1 MTCPRIRRVEIEL
14 VQPLPHSRQPLE
26 VALDGDRLNAQVYAP
41 EGRRPS
47 EVFVLAHGAGAG
59 QFSSFIVR
67 LAGELSG
74 RGIGVVTFDF
84 PYMQQGKRAPD
95 RAPKLESSYRAVIG
109 EVIARNASAKLFI
122 GGKSLGGRI
131 ASHLAAA
138 DDALAARISG
148 LICLGY
154 PLHPPGARE
163 RLRDAHLPRIR
174 APVLIVQGERDAFGS
189 PDEIR
194 SAIRSMS
201 APVDLLAIE
210 GGDHSL
216 SIPKRGP
223 ATQEEIYRRVEEH
236 IVSWMGAQAK
246 A

>member
-1 MTCPRIRRVEIEL
+1 
-14 VQPLPHSRQPLE
+14 VQPLPHSRQPFE
-26 VALDGDRLNAQVYAP
+26 VALDGDRINAQVYTAG
-41 EGRRPS
+41 GRRALTA
-47 EVFVLAHGAGAG
+47 FVLAHGAGAG

-67 LAGELSG
+67 VASGLAG
-74 RGIGVVTFDF
+74 RGIEVVTFDF
-84 PYMQQGKRAPD
+84 PYMQQGKRVPD
-95 RAPKLESSYRAVIG
+95 RAPKLESSYRAVIS
-109 EVIARNASAKLFI
+109 EVIARDKPPKVFI

-138 DDALAARISG
+138 DDALAGQISG

-174 APVLIVQGERDAFGS
+174 SPVLIVQGERDAFGS

-194 SAIRSMS
+194 SAIRTMS
-201 APVDLLAIE
+201 APVDLLAIA

-216 SIPKRGP
+216 SVPKRGP
-223 ATQEEIYRRVEEH
+223 VTQEEIYRRVEEH
-236 IVSWMGAQAK
+236 IASWMAARAK

>member
-1 MTCPRIRRVEIEL
+1 
-14 VQPLPHSRQPLE
+14 
-26 VALDGDRLNAQVYAP
+26 
-41 EGRRPS
+41 
-47 EVFVLAHGAGAG
+47 
-59 QFSSFIVR
+59 
-67 LAGELSG
+67 
-74 RGIGVVTFDF
+74 
-84 PYMQQGKRAPD
+84 
-95 RAPKLESSYRAVIG
+95 
-109 EVIARNASAKLFI
+109 
-122 GGKSLGGRI
+122 LGGRI

-138 DDALAARISG
+138 DDALAAQISG

-194 SAIRSMS
+194 SAIRTMS
-201 APVDLLAIE
+201 APVDLLAIA

-216 SIPKRGP
+216 SVPKRGP
-223 ATQEEIYRRVEEH
+223 VTQEEIYRRVEEH
-236 IVSWMGAQAK
+236 IASWMAARAK